1 MAKSK
6 HKGSRFWYYFKRVF
20 LWLFVA
26 QLFYII
32 ILRWVNPPITIT
44 QAVSYFRGNGLNRD
58 YVSYENMSSN
68 AKLAIL
74 AGEDQQFPDH
84 NGFDIK
90 AIKLAMK
97 YNKKHPTKIR
107 GASTLSQQVAKNV
120 FLWQHGGYF
129 RKGLE
134 VYFTFMIETFWSKE
148 RILEMYLNISEM
160 GKGVFG
166 IEAAAQTY
174 FNKEAKNLTKA
185 EAAQIAAALPNPV
198 RFTIKPLSKY
208 VAARSVHL
216 VGQMNNI
223 SDDEDIK
230 ALLK

>member
-20 LWLFVA
+20 LVLFLF

-58 YVSYENMSSN
+58 YIAYEDMGSN
-68 AKLAIL
+68 AKLAVL

-166 IEAAAQTY
+166 IEAASQTY
-174 FNKEAKNLTKA
+174 FNKEAKTMSKI
-185 EAAQIAAALPNPV
+185 EAAQIAAALPNPI
-198 RFTIKPLSKY
+198 RFTIKPQSKY
-208 VAARSVHL
+208 VAVRSVHL

>member
-6 HKGSRFWYYFKRVF
+6 NKGSRFWYYFKRVF

-58 YVSYENMSSN
+58 YIAYENMGSY
-68 AKLAIL
+68 AKLAVL

-174 FNKEAKNLTKA
+174 FKKDAKLLTKT
-185 EAAQIAAALPNPV
+185 EAAQVAAALPNPV

>member
-6 HKGSRFWYYFKRVF
+6 NKGSRFWYYFKRVF
-20 LWLFVA
+20 LWLFVT

-58 YVSYENMSSN
+58 YIAYENMSSN
-68 AKLAIL
+68 AKLAVL

-166 IEAAAQTY
+166 IEASAQTY
-174 FNKEAKNLTKA
+174 FNKEAKNLSKM

-198 RFTIKPLSKY
+198 RFTIKPLSGY
-208 VAARSVHL
+208 VANRSVHL

>member
-1 MAKSK
+1 
-6 HKGSRFWYYFKRVF
+6 
-20 LWLFVA
+20 
-26 QLFYII
+26 
-32 ILRWVNPPITIT
+32 
-44 QAVSYFRGNGLNRD
+44 
-58 YVSYENMSSN
+58 
-68 AKLAIL
+68 
-74 AGEDQQFPDH
+74 
-84 NGFDIK
+84 
-90 AIKLAMK
+90 MK

-174 FNKEAKNLTKA
+174 FNKEAKSLTKS
-185 EAAQIAAALPNPV
+185 EAAQVAAALPNPI
-198 RFTIKPLSKY
+198 RFTIKPQSKY